1 MPLHPS
7 SPLAR
12 LLNAPMKTGQ
22 VVWLGVRP
30 GRSEPMVALQRA
42 DFDVSQGLAGD
53 RYTRAA
59 GKRQV
64 TLIQSEH
71 LAAIASYL
79 GHTQGSL
86 DELRRNVVTR
96 GINLL
101 ALKDKRFRIGSAI
114 LETTGE
120 CHPCSRMEEN
130 LGVGGYNA
138 VRGHGGITA
147 CVIENGSACVGDV
160 VAEHLELL
168 SSGCENPPIALL
180 ER

>member
-1 MPLHPS
+1 MPLNPS

-12 LLNAPMKTGQ
+12 LLNAPMKNGQ

-42 DFDVSQGLAGD
+42 DFDVSQGLTGD
-53 RYTRAA
+53 RYTRAG

-79 GHTQGSL
+79 SRSRVSL

-120 CHPCSRMEEN
+120 CHPCSRMEEI

-147 CVIENGSACVGDV
+147 RVLENGSASVGDV

-168 SSGCENPPIALL
+168 SSGHEKPPNSL